1 MMILRWWAVDG
12 YGQQMMILRWW
23 AVDIF
28 VMGIGF
34 FIFLM
39 KHNFNG

>member
-1 MMILRWWAVDG
+1 
-12 YGQQMMILRWW
+12 MMILRWW

-28 VMGIGF
+28 VVGIGF

-39 KHNFNG
+39 NHSSVAVDERISSKKGNKKFV